1 MIGKAKSC
9 VGGFSL
15 FNYVIDDEKGIE
27 LLRNNLCAKFGV
39 IDHLDSV

>member
-15 FNYVIDDEKGIE
+15 FNYVIADEKGIE
-27 LLRNNLCAKFGV
+27 LLRKPV
-39 IDHLDSV
+39 VHLEI

>member
-27 LLRNNLCAKFGV
+27 LLRNNLCGET
-39 IDHLDSV
+39 LQSSV